1 MSKAETITVR
11 PDSKGRIALGALA
24 KGVSSFRAHLEAG
37 GKIVLEPFV
46 EIPAREIWLHRN
58 PKAMEKVKRGIA
70 DAEAGRLHDL
80 GDFTQFVE
88 D

>member
-1 MSKAETITVR
+1 MADSESITVR
-11 PDSKGRIALGALA
+11 LDSKGRISLGTLA
-24 KGVSSFRAHLEAG
+24 EGVSSFRAHLEAG

-46 EIPAREIWLHRN
+46 EIPAREVWLYKN
-58 PKAMEKVKRGIA
+58 PTTMKKVKRGIA

-80 GDFTQFVE
+80 GDFTQFAE